1 MALRECARTYGV
13 LRAGFTGE
21 HVRVV
26 VMHVLHEAAV
36 DSEHAEGLQLVAA
49 QHRAVVTQDQLGV
62 AVAAL
67 HEGRGGTPGQ
77 VRQRHARMHVPIEG
91 GHTKGALLLGTV
103 RQFYVQPGPRCIK
116 QGVTIETMYA
126 PRSQEELIEGWGHQA
141 GL

>member
-1 MALRECARTYGV
+1 MRAH

-36 DSEHAEGLQLVAA
+36 DSEHAEGLQLVVA

-67 HEGRGGTPGQ
+67 HEGRDLSRNDQP
-77 VRQRHARMHVPIEG
+77 
-91 GHTKGALLLGTV
+91 HTILLLVGS
-103 RQFYVQPGPRCIK
+103 YV
-116 QGVTIETMYA
+116 
-126 PRSQEELIEGWGHQA
+126 
-141 GL
+141 